1 MKTNVLTQ
9 IKQLLGMEVK
19 LEMMKLA
26 DGMTMIEADSFDP
39 EMAVVIVTEDE
50 QKIPLPVGEYELE
63 DGRILV
69 VAVEGI
75 IAEIKEKE
83 EEAPEVEIEVEAPE
97 AEMPAEEVMAEAEVT
112 TPKKTVE
119 SIIKETF
126 FSEMEAL
133 KAENEELKAKLE
145 TFSKVEPTTE
155 VATEETTEEVKVEL
169 EEVKPITFNPEK
181 ENKVEGFKFA
191 SKRAKTTMD
200 SILEKLNK

>member
-26 DGMTMIEADSFDP
+26 DGITMIEADSFEP

-75 IAEIKEKE
+75 IAEIKEKAE
-83 EEAPEVEIEVEAPE
+83 QAPEVEIEVEAPE
-97 AEMPAEEVMAEAEVT
+97 APVAEEEVMAEAEVSN
-112 TPKKTVE
+112 PKKTVE

-145 TFSKVEPTTE
+145 TFSKVEPVAE
-155 VATEETTEEVKVEL
+155 VTTEETTEEVKIEL

>member
-1 MKTNVLTQ
+1 MKSNVINQ

-19 LEMMKLA
+19 LEQMMLA
-26 DGMTMIEADSFDP
+26 DGMTVIEADSFDP

-69 VAVEGI
+69 VAVEGV
-75 IAEIKEKE
+75 IAEVKEAPAQE
-83 EEAPEVEIEVEAPE
+83 EEAPMEQPE
-97 AEMPAEEVMAEAEVT
+97 AEVPVEAEAEVEVSN
-112 TPKKTVE
+112 PKKTVE

-145 TFSKVEPTTE
+145 MFSKVDPITETT
-155 VATEETTEEVKVEL
+155 TEETVEKTEL

-181 ENKVEGFKFA
+181 ENPTEFFKLA
-191 SKRAKTTMD
+191 SKRPRTTMD
-200 SILEKLNK
+200 IILEKLNK